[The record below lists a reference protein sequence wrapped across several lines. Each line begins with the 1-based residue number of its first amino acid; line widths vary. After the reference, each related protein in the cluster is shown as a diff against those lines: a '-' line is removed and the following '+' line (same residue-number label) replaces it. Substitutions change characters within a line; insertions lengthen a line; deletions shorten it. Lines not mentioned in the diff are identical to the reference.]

1 MNEDDKDEEDNFP
14 EVNVTLSP
22 TSLLRKR
29 FLEKQQKT
37 VTDERNQP
45 SSLEREIMR
54 YESFTLA
61 PNDVDVL
68 NWWKT
73 HENAIPLLAK
83 LAKHVLTI
91 PASSSK
97 SERVF
102 SCGGNLVT
110 PHRNR
115 LAAKKVEDF
124 VVIKENKS
132 KIEEF
137 KQRTAYKL
145 KQSEKKPFEKI
156 HVDMVLSNLEQ
167 LENSDEDDINSND
180 SFVEEEEVDTVTEST
195 WST

>member
-1 MNEDDKDEEDNFP
+1 MNVNDKDEDDIFP
-14 EVNVTLSP
+14 EFNVTLSP

-37 VTDERNQP
+37 VTEERNQP
-45 SSLEREIMR
+45 NSLEREIIR

-68 NWWKT
+68 NWWKV

-110 PHRNR
+110 PHRNK
-115 LAAKKVEDF
+115 LADKKVEDF
-124 VVIKENKS
+124 VVIKENNS
-132 KIEEF
+132 TINEF
-137 KQRTAYKL
+137 KQRSAYRL
-145 KQSEKKPFEKI
+145 EQSEKKNI
-156 HVDMVLSNLEQ
+156 
-167 LENSDEDDINSND
+167 
-180 SFVEEEEVDTVTEST
+180 
-195 WST
+195 